1 MAMALDDATVSDGD
15 CSHNRTSGS
24 NRGGNDNGVSGGGSD
39 GDDGSDD
46 NEDFNKDEDPDEGE
60 GDETVPGC
68 YVLNIGIESIWPEL
82 LVRKEYIR
90 LYKYCKKYLGTHRDE
105 PKPPSVVITGQPGIA
120 LCQRL
125 TEGEPVIW
133 FSDTRRY
140 LFVEEGIFEVPR
152 DYPSSKFKTRIWTFI
167 DADDSNDGI
176 PDYLAPHRS
185 KHLIILS
192 SSPKSSRWKLL
203 TKTTQC
209 STAIMDPWT
218 REEISQAAVTRGL
231 TASDPR
237 IDEMYHQ
244 YGPTPRICLDFLF
257 NEALLFA
264 HEACYESA
272 LGRLSLQ
279 KLGYIA
285 SENVNSGMDDESHNL
300 VLVTRLLVDGDGDGK
315 FSRSRLEPITRMV
328 KLKLRD
334 QLRKETRAARI
345 GLYKS
350 LANAEGTRRI
360 AGVVYESLAQEM
372 LEEKIALKLVPMVKR
387 ELSKSGRR
395 LKFPRWLS
403 DHGDGANPSL
413 VRPIDITPAK
423 TFVYTASGLDHP
435 IEDMVYYALEAQ
447 NQVAFDSFIMAEGK
461 LYIFQFTI
469 VSGHS
474 IKEGIDRFFS
484 KMVPRVPPRADW
496 HFVFVVPSSVSEI
509 CCSPQPQDADDLKE
523 LLNEMN
529 LFSAV
534 LDCEA

>member
-1 MAMALDDATVSDGD
+1 MPE
-15 CSHNRTSGS
+15 
-24 NRGGNDNGVSGGGSD
+24 
-39 GDDGSDD
+39 
-46 NEDFNKDEDPDEGE
+46 NESMNVDKDEDPDEGE
-60 GDETVPGC
+60 GGETVPGC
-68 YVLNIGIESIWPEL
+68 YILNIGIENIWPEL
-82 LVRKEYIR
+82 LVRKEYIQ
-90 LYKYCKKYLGTHRDE
+90 LYKYCKKYLRSHRDD
-105 PKPPSVVITGQPGIA
+105 PKPPSVVITGQPGIGKSVWITYA

-125 TEGEPVIW
+125 TEGEPFIW
-133 FSDTRRY
+133 FSGTCRY
-140 LFVEEGIFEVPR
+140 LFVAEGVFVVPP
-152 DYPSSKFKTRIWTFI
+152 DYPPTHFKTCIWTFV
-167 DADDSNDGI
+167 DADDGI
-176 PDYLAPHRS
+176 PDYLAPHRT

-192 SSPKSSRWKLL
+192 SSPESSRWKLL

-244 YGPTPRICLDFLF
+244 YGPTPRICLDFLC
-257 NEALLFA
+257 NKALLFT

-272 LGRLSLQ
+272 LGKLSLQ
-279 KLGYIA
+279 KLGHIA
-285 SENVNSGMDDESHNL
+285 FENVNSGMDAESHTL
-300 VLVTRLLVDGDGDGK
+300 VLVTRLPVDGDGDGK
-315 FSRSRLEPITRMV
+315 FSRSRLEPITRMI

-345 GLYKS
+345 ELYKS
-350 LANAEGTRRI
+350 LANVEGTRHI
-360 AGVVYESLAQEM
+360 AGVVYESLAQDI

-395 LKFPRWLS
+395 LKIPQWLS

-413 VRPIDITPAK
+413 VRPIDITSAK
-423 TFVYTASGLDHP
+423 TFVYPASGLDHP
-435 IEDMVYYALEAQ
+435 IEDMVYYAPEAQ
-447 NQVAFDSFIMAEGK
+447 NQVASDSFIMAEGK

-469 VSGHS
+469 GSDHS
-474 IKEGIDRFFS
+474 MKEGILEGIVRFFS
-484 KMVPRVPPRADW
+484 KKVPGVPPRAGW
-496 HFVFVVPSSVSEI
+496 HFVFVVPSSDSEI
-509 CCSPQPQDADDLKE
+509 CCSPQPQDDDFKE